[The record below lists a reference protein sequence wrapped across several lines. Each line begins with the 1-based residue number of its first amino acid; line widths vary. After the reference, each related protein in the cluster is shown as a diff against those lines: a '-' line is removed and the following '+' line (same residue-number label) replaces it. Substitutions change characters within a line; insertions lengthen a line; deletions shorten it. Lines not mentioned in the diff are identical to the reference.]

1 MFTRLFFGLVRS
13 SLSGL
18 IRYELIT
25 PGSNFLSNH
34 TYNLIV
40 TGHRVIIVFF
50 FIIPFLIGRFRNWL
64 IPLMC
69 SSADMSF
76 PRINNLSFW
85 LLLPASFLL
94 VESVLVGGAGS
105 GWTIYPPL
113 SSGERAIDYVIL
125 SLHSAGISSILG
137 SANFLVTMLTNCIKR
152 AGPYAVGLFI
162 WCMLVTAI
170 MLLTTLPVLARC
182 ITMILFDRHLN
193 TSYFDKAG
201 GRDAVL
207 FQHLF
212 WFFRHPEVYVLILP
226 GFGLLSH
233 LIEFNIERN
242 LIRYYG
248 MVWSIISI
256 GFLGFV
262 VWAHHIYSV
271 GIDTDSKVYFSTAT
285 IMIRIPTGVKV
296 FTWLLNLVSGSI
308 NANVRLLWSVLFI
321 WLFTVGRVT
330 GIVLSNASVDL
341 VLHDTYY
348 VVAHFHY
355 VLSMGATSA
364 VVIRT
369 YFYWPIFS
377 GLSVPHFLGVTSTLL
392 FCFTVNRVF
401 LPMHS
406 LRLERMPR
414 RYTNYSFLMTSMNKV
429 IRLFL
434 ILTLCSTVLMLISLK
449 TFFRNYLSLNDTF
462 FSPQETITR
471 YPVKWHS
478 FEQRNYCL

>member
-1 MFTRLFFGLVRS
+1 M
-13 SLSGL
+13 
-18 IRYELIT
+18 
-25 PGSNFLSNH
+25 
-34 TYNLIV
+34 
-40 TGHRVIIVFF
+40 
-50 FIIPFLIGRFRNWL
+50 
-64 IPLMC
+64 
-69 SSADMSF
+69 
-76 PRINNLSFW
+76 
-85 LLLPASFLL
+85 PASFLL
-94 VESVLVGGAGS
+94 VESILVGRAGS
-105 GWTIYPPL
+105 RWTIYPPL
-113 SSGERAIDYVIL
+113 SSRERAIDYVIL
-125 SLHSAGISSILG
+125 SLHSARISSILG
-137 SANFLVTMLTNCIKR
+137 SANFLVTILTNCIKR
-152 AGPYAVGLFI
+152 AGPYSVRLFI
-162 WCMLVTAI
+162 WCILVTAV

-193 TSYFDKAG
+193 TSYFDKGG

-226 GFGLLSH
+226 RFRLLSH
-233 LIEFNIERN
+233 LIEFNIEGG
-242 LIRYYG
+242 LMRYYG
-248 MVWSIISI
+248 MVWSIMSI
-256 GFLGFV
+256 GFLRFV
-262 VWAHHIYSV
+262 VWAHHMYSV

-285 IMIRIPTGVKV
+285 IIIRIPTRVKV
-296 FTWLLNLVSGSI
+296 FTWLLNLVGRSL
-308 NANVRLLWSVLFI
+308 NTNVRLLWSVLFI
-321 WLFTVGRVT
+321 WLFTVGGVT

-355 VLSMGATSA
+355 VLSIRATSA
-364 VVIRT
+364 VVMRS

-377 GLSVPHFLGVTSTLL
+377 GLSVPHFLRITSTLL

-406 LRLERMPR
+406 LGLERMPR

-449 TFFRNYLSLNDTF
+449 TFFRNFLSHSDTF
-462 FSPQETITR
+462 LSPQETVTR

-478 FEQRNYCL
+478 FEQRNFCL

>member
-1 MFTRLFFGLVRS
+1 MFTGLFFGLVRS
-13 SLSGL
+13 SLSRL

-25 PGSNFLSNH
+25 PRSNFLSNH
-34 TYNLIV
+34 SYNLIV
-40 TGHRVIIVFF
+40 TGHGVIMVFF
-50 FIIPFLIGRFRNWL
+50 FIMPFLIGRFRNWL
-64 IPLMC
+64 IPLIC

-85 LLLPASFLL
+85 LLMPASFLL
-94 VESVLVGGAGS
+94 VESVLVRGARS

-113 SSGERAIDYVIL
+113 SSRERAIDYVIL
-125 SLHSAGISSILG
+125 SLHSARISSILR

-152 AGPYAVGLFI
+152 ARPYSVRLFI
-162 WCMLVTAI
+162 WCILVTAV

-182 ITMILFDRHLN
+182 ITIILFDRHLN
-193 TSYFDKAG
+193 TSYFDKRG
-201 GRDAVL
+201 GGDAVL

-226 GFGLLSH
+226 GFRLLSH
-233 LIEFNIERN
+233 LIEFNIEGG

-248 MVWSIISI
+248 IVWSIISI
-256 GFLGFV
+256 RFLGFV

-285 IMIRIPTGVKV
+285 IIIRIPTRVKV
-296 FTWLLNLVSGSI
+296 FTWLLNLIRRSL
-308 NANVRLLWSVLFI
+308 NTNVGLLWSILFI
-321 WLFTVGRVT
+321 WLFTVRRVT
-330 GIVLSNASVDL
+330 RIVLSNASVDL

-355 VLSMGATSA
+355 VLSIRATSA

-377 GLSVPHFLGVTSTLL
+377 RMSVPHFLGLASTLL

-406 LRLERMPR
+406 LRLEGMPR
-414 RYTNYSFLMTSMNKV
+414 RYTNYSFLMTSINKV

-434 ILTLCSTVLMLISLK
+434 ILTLCSTVLILISLK
-449 TFFRNYLSLNDTF
+449 TFFISFLAHNDTF
-462 FSPQETITR
+462 SSSQESVTR

>member
-1 MFTRLFFGLVRS
+1 M
-13 SLSGL
+13 
-18 IRYELIT
+18 
-25 PGSNFLSNH
+25 
-34 TYNLIV
+34 
-40 TGHRVIIVFF
+40 
-50 FIIPFLIGRFRNWL
+50 PFLIGGFRNWL

-85 LLLPASFLL
+85 LLMPASFLL
-94 VESVLVGGAGS
+94 VESVLVGRARS

-113 SSGERAIDYVIL
+113 SSRERAIDYVIL
-125 SLHSAGISSILG
+125 SLHSAGVSSILR
-137 SANFLVTMLTNCIKR
+137 SANFLVTLLSNCTKGAR
-152 AGPYAVGLFI
+152 PYSVGLFI

-170 MLLTTLPVLARC
+170 ILLTTLPVLARC
-182 ITMILFDRHLN
+182 ITIILFDRHLN
-193 TSYFDKAG
+193 TSYFDKG
-201 GRDAVL
+201 GRRDAVL

-233 LIEFNIERN
+233 LIEFNIEGG

-248 MVWSIISI
+248 IVWSIISI
-256 GFLGFV
+256 GFLRFV

-285 IMIRIPTGVKV
+285 IIIRIPTGVKV
-296 FTWLLNLVSGSI
+296 FTWLLNLVGGSL
-308 NANVRLLWSVLFI
+308 NSNVSLLWSILFI
-321 WLFTVGRVT
+321 WLFTVGGVT
-330 GIVLSNASVDL
+330 RIVLSNASVDL

-355 VLSMGATSA
+355 VLSMRATSA
-364 VVIRT
+364 VVIGT

-377 GLSVPHFLGVTSTLL
+377 RLSIPHFLGLTSTLL

-406 LRLERMPR
+406 LGLEGIPR
-414 RYTNYSFLMTSMNKV
+414 RYTNYGFLIASVNKI

-434 ILTLCSTVLMLISLK
+434 ILTLCSTILILISLK
-449 TFFRNYLSLNDTF
+449 TFFANFLSHSDVFL
-462 FSPQETITR
+462 SSQESVAG
-471 YPVKWHS
+471 YPAKWHS
-478 FEQRNYCL
+478 FEQRNFCL

>member
-13 SLSGL
+13 SLSRL

-25 PGSNFLSNH
+25 PRSNFLSNH
-34 TYNLIV
+34 SYNLIV
-40 TGHRVIIVFF
+40 TGHRVVMVFF
-50 FIIPFLIGRFRNWL
+50 FIIPFLIRRFRNWL

-69 SSADMSF
+69 SSADISF

-85 LLLPASFLL
+85 LLMPASFLL
-94 VESVLVGGAGS
+94 IESVLVRRARS
-105 GWTIYPPL
+105 RWTIYPPL
-113 SSGERAIDYVIL
+113 SSRERAIDYVIL
-125 SLHSAGISSILG
+125 SLHSARISSILG
-137 SANFLVTMLTNCIKR
+137 SANFLVTILTNCIKR
-152 AGPYAVGLFI
+152 AGPYSVRLFI
-162 WCMLVTAI
+162 WCMLVTAV

-182 ITMILFDRHLN
+182 ITIILFDRHLN
-193 TSYFDKAG
+193 TSYFDKG
-201 GRDAVL
+201 GRRDAVL

-233 LIEFNIERN
+233 LIEFNIEGG
-242 LIRYYG
+242 LMRYYG
-248 MVWSIISI
+248 MVWSIMSI
-256 GFLGFV
+256 RFLGFV

-271 GIDTDSKVYFSTAT
+271 GMDTDSKVYFSTAT
-285 IMIRIPTGVKV
+285 IIIRIPTRVKV
-296 FTWLLNLVSGSI
+296 FTWLLNLVRRSL
-308 NANVRLLWSVLFI
+308 NANVGLLWSILFI
-321 WLFTVGRVT
+321 WLFTVRRVT

-355 VLSMGATSA
+355 VLSIRATSA

-377 GLSVPHFLGVTSTLL
+377 RLSVPHFLGLTSTLL

-401 LPMHS
+401 LPIHS
-406 LRLERMPR
+406 LRLEGIPR
-414 RYTNYSFLMTSMNKV
+414 RYTNYSFLMTSINKV

-449 TFFRNYLSLNDTF
+449 TFFINFLTQNDVFLS
-462 FSPQETITR
+462 SQESITR

>member
-1 MFTRLFFGLVRS
+1 M
-13 SLSGL
+13 
-18 IRYELIT
+18 
-25 PGSNFLSNH
+25 
-34 TYNLIV
+34 
-40 TGHRVIIVFF
+40 
-50 FIIPFLIGRFRNWL
+50 
-64 IPLMC
+64 
-69 SSADMSF
+69 
-76 PRINNLSFW
+76 
-85 LLLPASFLL
+85 PASFLL
-94 VESVLVGGAGS
+94 VESILVGRAGS
-105 GWTIYPPL
+105 RWTIYPPL
-113 SSGERAIDYVIL
+113 SSRERAIDYVIL
-125 SLHSAGISSILG
+125 SLHSARISSILG
-137 SANFLVTMLTNCIKR
+137 SANFLVTILTNCIKR
-152 AGPYAVGLFI
+152 AGPYSVRLFI
-162 WCMLVTAI
+162 WCILVTAV

-193 TSYFDKAG
+193 TSYFDKGG

-226 GFGLLSH
+226 RFRLLSH
-233 LIEFNIERN
+233 LIEFNIEGG
-242 LIRYYG
+242 LMRYYG
-248 MVWSIISI
+248 MVWSIMSI
-256 GFLGFV
+256 GFLRFV
-262 VWAHHIYSV
+262 VWAHHMYSV

-285 IMIRIPTGVKV
+285 IIIRIPTRVKV
-296 FTWLLNLVSGSI
+296 FTWLLNLVGRSL
-308 NANVRLLWSVLFI
+308 NTNVRLLWSVLFI
-321 WLFTVGRVT
+321 WLFTVGGVT

-355 VLSMGATSA
+355 VLSIRATSA
-364 VVIRT
+364 VVMRS

-377 GLSVPHFLGVTSTLL
+377 GLSVPHFLRITSTLL

-406 LRLERMPR
+406 LGLERMPR

-449 TFFRNYLSLNDTF
+449 TFFRNFLSHSDTF
-462 FSPQETITR
+462 LSPQETVTG

-478 FEQRNYCL
+478 FEQRNFCL